1 MWVTERY
8 DFANWQLMDGT
19 AAGKGTFQLQSSN
32 RHLGESKKGKVR
44 PCTGRGP
51 VQAVRPIVGVEV

>member
-19 AAGKGTFQLQSSN
+19 EAGKGTFQLQSSN
-32 RHLGESKKGKVR
+32 RHMGESKKGKV
-44 PCTGRGP
+44 GRGP